1 MTKVPSVAEGGG
13 AETAA
18 YFKVVRLA
26 HRRTVSSVLVAIKLA
41 MRVTLNDVPH
51 VTRPDVKSAFAAFFF
66 FLGGGW
72 RGVWSCGKDMIQ
84 WRIKCEC
91 QLESEPRLL
100 FSEPPFDTLGFR
112 NKSW

>member
-18 YFKVVRLA
+18 YFKVVGLA

-51 VTRPDVKSAFAAFFF
+51 VTRPDVKSALAAFFF
-66 FLGGGW
+66 WGGVCG
-72 RGVWSCGKDMIQ
+72 GVCGAAG
-84 WRIKCEC
+84 R
-91 QLESEPRLL
+91 
-100 FSEPPFDTLGFR
+100 T
-112 NKSW
+112 